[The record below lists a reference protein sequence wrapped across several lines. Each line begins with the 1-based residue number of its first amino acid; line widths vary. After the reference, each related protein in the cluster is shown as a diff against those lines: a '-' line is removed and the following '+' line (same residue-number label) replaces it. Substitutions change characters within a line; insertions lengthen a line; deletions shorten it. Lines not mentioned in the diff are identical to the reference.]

1 MFYIS
6 ISTLLFSCSVF
17 FLVFFSLLFC
27 LPMGFPRQE
36 YWNELPFPS
45 PGDLP
50 DPGVICI
57 AGRFFT
63 VVPPRKPLSHF
74 VFLKYFCVCFVFF
87 AFSFSLHSVCILSF
101 ILTLLNLFLIVWFHF
116 GIFIFAS
123 YFECASVSLGLF
135 WFCFYRLSGILFVC
149 LFLII
154 AVCLFLFLSLLF
166 PSGFI
171 CLFSSHPFLI
181 LLFPSFAKLCRLQIL
196 GSKARGQA

>member
-63 VVPPRKPLSHF
+63 VVPPRKPQKKVSNVQTQHYQIMSEMIVLGPS
-74 VFLKYFCVCFVFF
+74 
-87 AFSFSLHSVCILSF
+87 SFP
-101 ILTLLNLFLIVWFHF
+101 N
-116 GIFIFAS
+116 
-123 YFECASVSLGLF
+123 
-135 WFCFYRLSGILFVC
+135 
-149 LFLII
+149 
-154 AVCLFLFLSLLF
+154 
-166 PSGFI
+166 
-171 CLFSSHPFLI
+171 
-181 LLFPSFAKLCRLQIL
+181 
-196 GSKARGQA
+196 